1 MAWKPIMMK
10 DVDLILGDEATGPNF
25 KCQVRSV
32 TLTPTS
38 SPQKL
43 KTACPQGRYSDVSD
57 PEWDLEIGYAF
68 GKDADGVMEALADYL
83 LDNHGTKQDFLFRPV
98 AGGAGYSGEVTII
111 AGPIGGTVDQWMEGS
126 VTLPLDGQP
135 AAAAAVVIP

>member
-1 MAWKPIMMK
+1 M
-10 DVDLILGDEATGPNF
+10 
-25 KCQVRSV
+25 
-32 TLTPTS
+32 
-38 SPQKL
+38 
-43 KTACPQGRYSDVSD
+43 SD